1 VCMHKGYSRRITSFP
16 LPDIEFA
23 VPKLFR
29 DVEDRS
35 AVHSEQGWAGTPS
48 VSSGVLQGTGASR
61 NRAARPQIRCCVSL
75 TGSLGKSNGV
85 LPKHEDLGTRRRWVD
100 VQMGD
105 RSPFD
110 S

>member
-35 AVHSEQGWAGTPS
+35 AVHSEQG
-48 VSSGVLQGTGASR
+48 
-61 NRAARPQIRCCVSL
+61 
-75 TGSLGKSNGV
+75 GSLGKSNGV